1 MGTQLGHAS
10 RCARFR
16 KKSLFKVFG
25 FGFHL
30 QKTNLVSFVFH
41 TYTKVT
47 FIFLSCE
54 FIYTFLGGLK
64 ILKMWKSI
72 FFVVLVAGVFS
83 QKDVKDKTG
92 KLQFQLLERIKSI
105 VSVNFQI
112 KSHYK
117 NLHFL
122 LPFKIIKSYELF
134 RQLESL
140 HFHLNIF
147 KIR

>member
-25 FGFHL
+25 FGCHL

-92 KLQFQLLERIKSI
+92 KL
-105 VSVNFQI
+105 
-112 KSHYK
+112 
-117 NLHFL
+117 
-122 LPFKIIKSYELF
+122 
-134 RQLESL
+134 
-140 HFHLNIF
+140 
-147 KIR
+147 